1 MYSYVMN
8 PKIRSITFL
17 TLVLLIS
24 LLVRV
29 YQLGL
34 VPNGLTVDE
43 ADMGYS
49 AYSILTTGKDIYGR
63 SYPLFFQSLDDYKAG
78 FGIYAALPSVGLFG
92 LNDSSIRLVPAIL
105 GSLIPV
111 LIFFL
116 VKHLYPKSRYLA
128 FLSAIL
134 TCFAP
139 WNIAISRANLP
150 YIELIFFYL
159 LFLITFFYSLNKH
172 KFRPLSFMILG
183 FTLYVYYAAVVYL
196 PLILVIIFLI
206 YRKDLFSSF
215 KVTAIS
221 ILLLTVVSG
230 PAILHYFNSTS
241 RTRLNAISVL
251 TPDVTLPLS
260 IAEIEDDQ
268 KSGYPLA
275 SIIHN
280 RRYVYAN
287 AMLNNY
293 FDYFN
298 LDYLFVN
305 SHNIRYF
312 YVNYVGL
319 FYLIELPFFF
329 FGLWGILKKRDKSDL
344 LILSLLIISP
354 IPAIITLGSPFVHRG
369 ILLLLAIQL
378 ISSIG
383 VVSFFELVKVK
394 KSRYRLHF
402 MGMFGVIYALN
413 VFFFLHQYFIHSP
426 SEFTSENDNGAW
438 FSTVRDVIPKVNE
451 LKNHYDKVVF
461 TWAQPK
467 LVPGVYY
474 LFYNKV
480 DPKILQK
487 KAALWTNEPPSYR
500 QIYNEIE
507 NVEFRPIY
515 WDTDKQLKNTLFVG
529 YPKEFPQ
536 DFKVIDK
543 TYLPNGGTHFIFVET
558 E

>member
-1 MYSYVMN
+1 MTS
-8 PKIRSITFL
+8 KIKSIIFL
-17 TLVLLIS
+17 ASVFLIS

-29 YQLGL
+29 YQLGI

-49 AYSILTTGKDIYGR
+49 AYSILATGKDVYGR

-78 FGIYAALPSVGLFG
+78 FAIYVALPAIRFLG
-92 LNDSSIRLVPAIL
+92 LNNFSIRLAPAIL
-105 GSLIPV
+105 GSLTPALIYILIV
-111 LIFFL
+111 L
-116 VKHLYPKSRYLA
+116 VYPKRRVLA
-128 FLSAIL
+128 YTCAIL

-150 YIELIFFYL
+150 YVEFIFFYL
-159 LFLITFFYSLNKH
+159 LFLITFFYSLNKQ

-206 YRKDLFSSF
+206 YRKDLFSNV

-260 IAEIEDDQ
+260 IAETEDDQ
-268 KSGYPLA
+268 KRNYPLA
-275 SIIHN
+275 PLIHN
-280 RRYVYAN
+280 RRFVYVN
-287 AMLNNY
+287 AMLDNY

-298 LDYLFVN
+298 IDYLFVN

-319 FYLIELPFFF
+319 FYLIESPFFF
-329 FGLWGILKKRDKSDL
+329 FGLWRILKRRDKSGL
-344 LILSLLIISP
+344 LILSLLIIGP
-354 IPAIITLGSPFVHRG
+354 VPAIITLGSPFVHRG
-369 ILLLLAIQL
+369 ILLLVAIQL

-394 KSRYRLHF
+394 KSRYGLHL

-426 SEFTSENDNGAW
+426 REFTSENDNGAW

-451 LKNHYDKVVF
+451 LKNQYDKVIF

-467 LVPGVYY
+467 LVPGIYY
-474 LFYNKV
+474 LFYNQV

-529 YPKEFPQ
+529 YPEEFPQ

-543 TYLPNGGTHFIFVET
+543 TFLPNGEEHFWIVEGD
-558 E
+558 